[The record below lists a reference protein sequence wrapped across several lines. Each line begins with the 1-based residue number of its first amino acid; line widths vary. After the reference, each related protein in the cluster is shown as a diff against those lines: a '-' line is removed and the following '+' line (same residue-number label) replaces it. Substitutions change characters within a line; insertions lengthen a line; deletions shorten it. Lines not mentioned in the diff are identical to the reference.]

1 MEEIL
6 LDAESRDVIGKQ
18 VKALR
23 RQGKLP
29 GIIYGRGMQPTPI
42 LMDLRDASHTLGQ
55 LAPSALVTVVLA
67 GEKHLTLVREKQRD
81 FIRGT
86 LKHVDFQAVSMKEKL
101 RVNVIVDFV
110 GLSPAVKDFNGVL
123 VEGLTE
129 VEVECFPQDLPGK
142 ITVDISG
149 LNKIGDSITVKD
161 LVMPPNVI
169 SLDNPDEMI
178 IIVTAQAAEEVVE
191 VAVVEVAE
199 EVEPELIEKG
209 KKEEEEEEENGKE
222 KEKGKE
228 A

>member
-29 GIIYGRGMQPTPI
+29 GILYGRSMQPTPI
-42 LMDLRDASHTLGQ
+42 MMDLRDATRTLVQ

-67 GEKHLTLVREKQRD
+67 GEKHLALVREKQRD

-86 LKHVDFQAVSMKEKL
+86 LKHVDFQTVSMKEKL
-101 RVNVIVDFV
+101 RVNVIIDLV
-110 GLSPAVKDFNGVL
+110 GLAPAVKDFNGVL

-129 VEVECFPQDLPGK
+129 VEVECFPQDLPSK
-142 ITVDISG
+142 ISVDISG
-149 LNKIGDSITVKD
+149 LKKIGDSITVRD
-161 LVMPPNVI
+161 LIMPPNVE

-178 IIVTAQAAEEVVE
+178 VIVTAQAAEEVVE
-191 VAVVEVAE
+191 VAPAAVVVEEA
-199 EVEPELIEKG
+199 EPEVIEKG
-209 KKEEEEEEENGKE
+209 KIEEEA
-222 KEKGKE
+222 E

>member
-6 LDAESRDVIGKQ
+6 LAAEPREVIGKQ

-29 GIIYGRGMQPTPI
+29 GILYGRSMEPKPI
-42 LMDLRDASHTLGQ
+42 LMDLREATRTLGQ
-55 LAPSALVTVVLA
+55 LAPSALVTVVLV
-67 GEKHLTLVREKQRD
+67 GEKHLALVREKQRD

-86 LKHVDFQAVSMKEKL
+86 LKHVDFQAVSMLEKL

-110 GLSPAVKDFNGVL
+110 GVSPAVKDYNGIL

-129 VEVECFPQDLPGK
+129 VEVECFPQDLPSK

-149 LNKIGDSITVKD
+149 LKKIGDSITVGD
-161 LVMPPNVI
+161 LVMPPNVE
-169 SLDNPDEMI
+169 SLDNPDEMVV
-178 IIVTAQAAEEVVE
+178 IVTAQAAEEVVE
-191 VAVVEVAE
+191 EAPAVVAE
-199 EVEPELIEKG
+199 AEAEPEVIERG
-209 KKEEEEEEENGKE
+209 KKEEEEE
-222 KEKGKE
+222 